1 MPSYFIVASV
11 VLAARRA
18 VCFLPLGNVGLAP
31 LTPVGSVVRRLTL
44 PCLCQPAPI
53 TSGRPRR
60 WASCPGAQGRGS
72 QVNIRHIS
80 NYTSRGRAQ
89 PLVDG
94 DLSRRQPRRSAPAKS
109 PSRTMVL
116 SSREGRKGRKGQER
130 KEPVEGEGVV
140 EGAQG
145 IEVVGVEL
153 RSFTTQSQEQHLT
166 TRGKSLEAQEHL
178 PKVRIA
184 VGRQR
189 GNSGVICNVNMGERL
204 LSL

>member
-1 MPSYFIVASV
+1 
-11 VLAARRA
+11 
-18 VCFLPLGNVGLAP
+18 
-31 LTPVGSVVRRLTL
+31 
-44 PCLCQPAPI
+44 
-53 TSGRPRR
+53 
-60 WASCPGAQGRGS
+60 
-72 QVNIRHIS
+72 
-80 NYTSRGRAQ
+80 
-89 PLVDG
+89 
-94 DLSRRQPRRSAPAKS
+94 
-109 PSRTMVL
+109 MVL
-116 SSREGRKGRKGQER
+116 SSREGRKGQER

-145 IEVVGVEL
+145 TEVVGVEL
-153 RSFTTQSQEQHLT
+153 RSFTTQPQEQHLT